1 MGHTGGEAKGAR
13 NDNKEKRCRVRIR
26 RHRAAER
33 GVGGSPARG
42 KRSSDEEH
50 LIIATASNAAPV
62 TASIASAKG
71 AASTAPGNRNGGCHG
86 AAHAGTYLR
95 PFIGLAHSCHLA
107 VIPRRTGKKRRAGA
121 GPAGYFW
128 MQVHSQLFASLAS
141 RYQCC
146 PRGPIPRCPRHPRKS
161 TKTYKREAMHAH
173 TTASYSKGAD
183 PKAIEVTDVA
193 ESVNQAP
200 GS

>member
-86 AAHAGTYLR
+86 APHAGTYLR
-95 PFIGLAHSCHLA
+95 PCIGLAQFLPSSCHTSQDRQ
-107 VIPRRTGKKRRAGA
+107 VVC
-121 GPAGYFW
+121 GPVSPLISW
-128 MQVHSQLFASLAS
+128 SFAE
-141 RYQCC
+141 R
-146 PRGPIPRCPRHPRKS
+146 
-161 TKTYKREAMHAH
+161 
-173 TTASYSKGAD
+173 
-183 PKAIEVTDVA
+183 
-193 ESVNQAP
+193 
-200 GS
+200 